1 MRNVKSTIS
10 PIRTRQLACNML
22 AKGFAPDLV
31 AEISGLPLS
40 EVQAMSRATG
50 Q

>member
-22 AKGFAPDLV
+22 AKGFDPDLV
-31 AEISGLPLS
+31 AEISGIAVD
-40 EVQAMSRATG
+40 EVLAMTG
-50 Q
+50 G